1 MNSWNTFFTDKEQ
14 LRKIDTCRIV
24 YLITFILSFLL
35 TEFGRFIYRPLIYE
49 NSIND
54 YGVADSIGNS
64 GGILVQIFFGLAI
77 FNSSKKKG
85 FRLIG
90 FFVIGY
96 IFYEIIQPYL
106 PRGVFDWKDIYG
118 TLIGAAIGSILFAL
132 IHMLIKQ
139 NRILYRF

>member
-106 PRGVFDWKDIYG
+106 PRGVFDWKDIYE
-118 TLIGAAIGSILFAL
+118 TLIGGAIGSILFAL